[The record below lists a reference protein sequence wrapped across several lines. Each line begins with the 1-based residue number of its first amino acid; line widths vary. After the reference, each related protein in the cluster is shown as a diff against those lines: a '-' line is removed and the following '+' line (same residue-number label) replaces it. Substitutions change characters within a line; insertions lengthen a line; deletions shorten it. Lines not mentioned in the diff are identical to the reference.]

1 MKNPSY
7 KFYVEC
13 GEYVRL
19 KEVIKDRLF
28 LSISNLYFFNLSR
41 GIQVD
46 FSESF
51 PNGQVPDFDD
61 VFTTRV
67 ASVKERVY
75 LAQEPRMDM

>member
-1 MKNPSY
+1 M
-7 KFYVEC
+7 
-13 GEYVRL
+13 
-19 KEVIKDRLF
+19 
-28 LSISNLYFFNLSR
+28 SNLYFFNLSK

-67 ASVKERVY
+67 TSAKDGVY
-75 LAQEPRMDM
+75 IV

>member
-1 MKNPSY
+1 
-7 KFYVEC
+7 
-13 GEYVRL
+13 
-19 KEVIKDRLF
+19 
-28 LSISNLYFFNLSR
+28 LYFFNLSR